1 MIALALI
8 LAAPQDTP
16 ATAPVIT
23 DAVTAALTQLGTVAR
38 TQAEAGAT
46 SVYVSAGCGNGW
58 TSYSLQWQR
67 PNDGGPRRWGPPAK
81 PPKPDAPVPDASILA
96 AVGDLCDSFQA
107 TLTGDQYFEVDWSIK
122 DGVVSSGVEPV
133 KDLNNSSWDSDA
145 QRHTLA
151 FFGAPATAVPR
162 KASRR

>member
-1 MIALALI
+1 MIALALM
-8 LAAPQDTP
+8 LAAPQDMPT
-16 ATAPVIT
+16 AAPVVT
-23 DAVTAALTQLGTVAR
+23 DAVADALTQLGAVAR
-38 TQAEAGAT
+38 TQAESGAT
-46 SVYVSAGCGNGW
+46 SLYVSAGCGNGW

-81 PPKPDAPVPDASILA
+81 PLKADAPAPDANILA

-107 TLTGDQYFEVDWSIK
+107 ALTGDQYFEVAWSIK

-133 KDLNNSSWDSDA
+133 KDLNSSSWDNDA
-145 QRHTLA
+145 QKHTLA